1 MCVCVC
7 VCVCVTTGD
16 GAFGSSRGYPDP
28 CLSPAGSV
36 YQSTEAGVTQA
47 GKQGGTGLLVGGWKS
62 LLKVSVK
69 DGAAHPP
76 PGATRPL
83 WGSRGDR

>member
-1 MCVCVC
+1 MCVC

-36 YQSTEAGVTQA
+36 YQSTEAGRQA
-47 GKQGGTGLLVGGWKS
+47 GGHGAVGGGVEELTEGVCQGWRCSSSAWSHKAI
-62 LLKVSVK
+62 V
-69 DGAAHPP
+69 GEQ
-76 PGATRPL
+76 GR
-83 WGSRGDR
+83 

>member
-1 MCVCVC
+1 M
-7 VCVCVTTGD
+7 CVCVTTGD
-16 GAFGSSRGYPDP
+16 GAFGSSGGYPDP
-28 CLSPAGSV
+28 CLSPTGSV

-47 GKQGGTGLLVGGWKS
+47 GKQAGGHGAVGGGVWKS

-76 PGATRPL
+76 PRAARPL
-83 WGSRGDR
+83 WGSGGDG